1 MGRSCSSRLAT
12 KTALRQSSG
21 TSKRQGHMHAHAILH
36 REYQVF
42 DVICWRES
50 AEDVIVFEEVAPKF
64 KVTCSFCPGIY
75 VRVDR
80 LTNTLRHFCMP
91 LLNV

>member
-1 MGRSCSSRLAT
+1 
-12 KTALRQSSG
+12 
-21 TSKRQGHMHAHAILH
+21 MHAHAILH

-50 AEDVIVFEEVAPKF
+50 AEDVIVFEEVAQKIAPKF
-64 KVTCSFCPGIY
+64 KVTCISFCLGIY
-75 VRVDR
+75 VLVDR